1 MHLDLSKRIMPGTDA
16 WNANASRSLKRE
28 IIVQASIKAARIEQ
42 RGKWI
47 AVPWSVPALAFYAL
61 FALFPMLI
69 ALYLSFTQWNG
80 LSPETWV
87 GLQNWRA
94 LLSDSVTGHALLLT
108 FELMALCW
116 IIQTP
121 LSLLLGIFMAGKQR
135 YRSILSVFYFIPLLF
150 SAVAIG
156 LTWLSI
162 LDPNFGLLNTLLTAI
177 GLPGLTRGW
186 LGDPSLAFYVIVG
199 LISWQFIPFH
209 ALLYMGGARQ
219 IPRELYEAASIDGA
233 GRVQQFF
240 MITLP
245 QLKYTLVTSTTLILT
260 GSLTY
265 FDLIWVTTGGGPG
278 FATRVL
284 PLQMYITAFQDES
297 VGYGSVLAVLLAV
310 IGILLSLALLRFTG
324 FSRMSS
330 QREGL

>member
-1 MHLDLSKRIMPGTDA
+1 MET
-16 WNANASRSLKRE
+16 
-28 IIVQASIKAARIEQ
+28 SIKVSRVGQ
-42 RGKWI
+42 RANWV
-47 AVPWSVPALAFYAL
+47 AVLWSIPALAFYAL

-87 GLQNWRA
+87 GLQNWMA
-94 LLSDSVTGHALLLT
+94 LFSDSVTGHALLLT
-108 FELMALCW
+108 LELMILSW
-116 IIQTP
+116 VIQTP
-121 LSLLLGIFMAGKQR
+121 LSLLLGIFMAGVQR
-135 YRSILSVFYFIPLLF
+135 YRSVLSVFYFVPLLF

-162 LDPNFGLLNTLLTAI
+162 LDPNFGLLNTLLETI
-177 GLPGLTRGW
+177 GLPGLARGW
-186 LGDPSLAFYVIVG
+186 LGDPGLAFYVIVG

-219 IPRELYEAASIDGA
+219 IPRELYEAANIDGA
-233 GRVQQFF
+233 GRMQRFF
-240 MITLP
+240 SITLP
-245 QLKYTLVTSTTLILT
+245 QLKYTIVTSTTLILT

-278 FATRVL
+278 YATRVL
-284 PLQMYITAFQDES
+284 PLQMYITAFQNET

-310 IGILLSLALLRFTG
+310 MGIILSLILLRFTG
-324 FSRMSS
+324 FARMSS